1 MPRKSMTPHTVHLF
15 NFVGEVKDVATYQEA
30 VIQNCYCNLD
40 DGVTSINSGR
50 TTNDTARLYIF
61 KRDMK
66 VKSPD
71 GAAMKYL
78 PFEKWMELA
87 DKTGYWTIN
96 PNDRDYFVMDG
107 RTSRLKVKRFADN
120 EVGSRR
126 MWHFE
131 VDGK

>member
-1 MPRKSMTPHTVHLF
+1 MKPHTVRLF
-15 NFVGEVKDVATYQEA
+15 NFVGEVNDVATYQEA
-30 VIQNCYCNLD
+30 VIKNCYCNLD
-40 DGVTSINSGR
+40 DGVASASSGR

-61 KRDMK
+61 KRDAK
-66 VKSPD
+66 VVSPD
-71 GAAMKYL
+71 GASMSYL
-78 PFEKWMELA
+78 PFEEWAALE

-96 PNDRDYFVMDG
+96 PNDRDYFVLAG
-107 RTSRLKVKRFADN
+107 RTNRLKVKRFADN